1 MNNSVLSKDAQ
12 LLLKNLFMNKLVQL
26 ESKSEKGIV
35 FSKQLEIGKLRDKVD
50 AFIERNPFGKFE
62 IRVLDKHTEN
72 IEDYKYALVVKNYK
86 HEESESRVVR
96 PTLFIIV
103 IDNAFDTVDFYQM
116 SLNNILMPV

>member
-35 FSKQLEIGKLRDKVD
+35 FSKQIEIGKLRDKVD
-50 AFIERNPFGKFE
+50 AFIEKNPFGKFE
-62 IRVLDKHTEN
+62 IRVLDKQTEN

-86 HEESESRVVR
+86 YEDAEKRVVR